1 MTGHEPGDGRI
12 DWVQICLLGPLEV
25 RADSAGPRP
34 GPRRRIRRTRRWW
47 RSWWW
52 VSALDALRVARAA
65 RAAVGDPEFAEA
77 YAGGRDTRLGT
88 VRELL
93 RITLGV

>member
-1 MTGHEPGDGRI
+1 VRVTGHEPRDGRI

-25 RADSAGPRP
+25 RADSGTPVEI
-34 GPRRRIRRTRRWW
+34 G
-47 RSWWW
+47 
-52 VSALDALRVARAA
+52 AA

-93 RITLGV
+93 RITLGA